1 MQFTFDF
8 TSLKEFY
15 RIILRLNRD
24 AVVGKTAD
32 LPAFCGIKCGGRQ
45 WYGGSTFI
53 RLRAATG
60 GKAAKAW
67 SLSGFWEI
75 DNGGGALMK
84 WRHYGFLAYQK
95 SIVVALLLVSQII
108 DPVHLFPTKFTS

>member
-15 RIILRLNRD
+15 GIILRLNRD
-24 AVVGKTAD
+24 VIVGKMVD
-32 LPAFCGIKCGGRQ
+32 LPTFCGMKCGGRQ
-45 WYGGSTFI
+45 WYGGSNFI

-67 SLSGFWEI
+67 SLSGFKKI
-75 DNGGGALMK
+75 DNGGAVLMK
-84 WRHYGFLAYQK
+84 
-95 SIVVALLLVSQII
+95 
-108 DPVHLFPTKFTS
+108 